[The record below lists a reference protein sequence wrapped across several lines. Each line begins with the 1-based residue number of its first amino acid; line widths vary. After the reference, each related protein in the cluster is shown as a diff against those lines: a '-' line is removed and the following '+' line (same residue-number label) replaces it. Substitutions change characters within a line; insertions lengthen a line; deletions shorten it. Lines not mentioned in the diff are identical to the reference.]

1 MAEIKVLSSVEKETK
16 FKKPMKALE
25 VFCENETRKVNV
37 FSNALDFAN
46 IKQGYT
52 INGTMEKKGEYWD
65 IIFDGAQKPRAGA
78 YKAVQKADIA
88 EAQAVKAKNI
98 AEAQDRTAWMWAK
111 NNATDIITST
121 NLRDGETSNAEEMV
135 DNIIKLATKI
145 YNAEPTEPFN

>member
-1 MAEIKVLSSVEKETK
+1 MEIKVLSSVDKQTK
-16 FKKPMKALE
+16 FGKPMKALE

-52 INGTMEKKGEYWD
+52 INGTMEKKGDYWD
-65 IIFDGAQKPRAGA
+65 ISFAGAEKRAGGA

-98 AEAQDRTAWMWAK
+98 AQAQDRSAWMWAK
-111 NNATDIITST
+111 TNATTIVSSP
-121 NLRDGETSNAEEMV
+121 NLRDGETSTAEEMV
-135 DNIIKLATKI
+135 EKVIELATKI
-145 YNAEPTEPFN
+145 YNAEPLEPFN